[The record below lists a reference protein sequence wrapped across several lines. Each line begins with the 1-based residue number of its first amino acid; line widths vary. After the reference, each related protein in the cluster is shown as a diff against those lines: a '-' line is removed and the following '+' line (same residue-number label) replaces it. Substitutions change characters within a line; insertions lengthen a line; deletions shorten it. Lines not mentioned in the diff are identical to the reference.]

1 MFNRK
6 TINPKTTSQENEGFS
21 PTMFRRGVIA
31 KLSVGA
37 LFAALCALP
46 ACSIDTHDKD
56 KNGAKRVD
64 IQSPFGDMHVSE
76 QADYHDTGLTLYPGA
91 TPAPKDNGDD
101 SKSANVNMSFPGFSL
116 KVVAA
121 EFLSDDAPGKLIAYY
136 SKELQ
141 KYGSPIRCDGAWA
154 GNHVNAKPGKGDD
167 DGSKPVT
174 CDNGTAGKSVE
185 VKVGDSDKKIVVQP
199 GSSEPDSVELKVGT
213 ESNQHIVSVKP
224 NNKGARFALVY
235 VRTHTGKDDS
245 I

>member
-1 MFNRK
+1 MFNPVF
-6 TINPKTTSQENEGFS
+6 NPKTTSQQMFS
-21 PTMFRRGVIA
+21 PRILRRGVIA
-31 KLSVGA
+31 GLSIGA
-37 LFAALCALP
+37 LFAALCTLP

-56 KNGAKRVD
+56 KSGAKRVD
-64 IQSPFGDMHVSE
+64 IQTPFGNVHVNE
-76 QADYHDTGLTLYPGA
+76 QADYHDTGLSLYPGA
-91 TPAPKDNGDD
+91 TPAPKDNSDD
-101 SKSANVNMSFPGFSL
+101 EKSANVNMSFPGFSL

-121 EFLSDDAPGKLIAYY
+121 EFLSDDTPGKLIAYY

-154 GNHVNAKPGKGDD
+154 GNQVNAKPGKGDD

-174 CDNGTAGKSVE
+174 CDNGNAGKSVS
-185 VKVGDSDKKIVVQP
+185 VNVGDSDKKIVLQP
-199 GSSEPDSVELKVGT
+199 GSSEPGSVELKVGT

>member
-1 MFNRK
+1 
-6 TINPKTTSQENEGFS
+6 
-21 PTMFRRGVIA
+21 MFRRSVIA

-64 IQSPFGDMHVSE
+64 IQSPFGDMHISE

-91 TPAPKDNGDD
+91 TPAPKDNSDD
-101 SKSANVNMSFPGFSL
+101 EKSANVNMSFPGFSL

-141 KYGSPIRCDGAWA
+141 KYGRPIRCDGAWVANKLESKA
-154 GNHVNAKPGKGDD
+154 GNDE
-167 DGSKPVT
+167 GSKPVT
-174 CDNGTAGKSVE
+174 CDNDNAGKSVE
-185 VKVGDSDKKIVVQP
+185 VKVGEKDKKIILHP
-199 GSSEPDSVELKVGT
+199 SSSEPGSVELKVGT
-213 ESNQHIVSVKP
+213 EANQHIVSVKP
-224 NNKGARFALVY
+224 NNQGARFALVY

>member
-1 MFNRK
+1 MFNRE
-6 TINPKTTSQENEGFS
+6 TINPKTIGEN
-21 PTMFRRGVIA
+21 MFNRGLIA
-31 KLSVGA
+31 ILSVVA
-37 LFAALCALP
+37 LFAALCILP
-46 ACSIDTHDKD
+46 ACSISTHDKD

-64 IQSPFGDMHVSE
+64 IKSPFGDMHVSE

-91 TPAPKDNGDD
+91 TPAPKDNSNEEKG
-101 SKSANVNMSFPGFSL
+101 ANVNMSFPGFSL

-121 EFLSDDAPGKLIAYY
+121 EFLSDDAPDKLIAYY

-154 GNHVNAKPGKGDD
+154 TNNLKSEAGNDNDNDNDK
-167 DGSKPVT
+167 GSKPVT
-174 CDNGTAGKSVE
+174 CDNDHGGKSVE
-185 VKVGDSDKKIVVQP
+185 VKVGEKDKKIILHP
-199 GSSEPDSVELKVGT
+199 GSSESGSVELKVGT

-224 NNKGARFALVY
+224 NSKGSRFALVY